1 MLVLGLSCN
10 LMKDL
15 LFRKEPELHADTEE
29 HNKSNTILVANSN
42 DAIVLETPVAR
53 ENLDLLP
60 CQTAAAMVN
69 RYDNSTLL

>member
-1 MLVLGLSCN
+1 
-10 LMKDL
+10 MKDL

-42 DAIVLETPVAR
+42 DAETPVAR